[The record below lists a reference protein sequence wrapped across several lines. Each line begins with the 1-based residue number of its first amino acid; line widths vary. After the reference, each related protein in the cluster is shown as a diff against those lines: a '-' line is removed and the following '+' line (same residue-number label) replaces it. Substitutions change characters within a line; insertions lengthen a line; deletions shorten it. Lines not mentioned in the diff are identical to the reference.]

1 MKKWLCLVLAGI
13 LLLCCVACD
22 RLPVSPLDSSDIM
35 STTTPSSNA
44 TDGNTYLETDA
55 EQSVMYNK
63 AITTYNAFLRG
74 EIAAKTDDGET
85 VTVLQYGLTN
95 EGIYS
100 YALGDV
106 NKDNVP
112 ELFIHGHHFHI
123 LALDETQL
131 TEWYDSQ
138 SDQRIYLL
146 ENGAVWRI
154 HSSVGYFYR
163 YVTFDANGI
172 AEDISFS
179 QPYEDDPTSTYYFCG
194 NRLSGEVSKEDWNDL
209 TKPYFEQAEKTVELN
224 WREWK

>member
-1 MKKWLCLVLAGI
+1 MKKWLCLALTGI
-13 LLLCCVACD
+13 LLLCCAACD
-22 RLPVSPLDSSDIM
+22 RAIVSSLDSNAGG
-35 STTTPSSNA
+35 STTTTTVND
-44 TDGNTYLETDA
+44 TEVKTYLEADP

-74 EIAAKTDDGET
+74 EIGAQMDDGET

-95 EGIYS
+95 EGIRS

-123 LALDETQL
+123 LALDGTQL
-131 TEWYDSQ
+131 TEWYDSGSTQ
-138 SDQRIYLL
+138 NIYLL
-146 ENGAVWRI
+146 ENGAVWHI

-179 QPYEDDPTSTYYFCG
+179 QPFEGELGSVYYFYG
-194 NRLSGEVSKEDWNDL
+194 SGLSGEVSKEDWDSL
-209 TKPYFEQAEKTVELN
+209 TNTYFEQAKKIVELT
-224 WREWK
+224 WTEWE